1 MGKKSPENKTDA
13 ELRRK
18 ALEKLNPDTIPVAN
32 LSEAEVR
39 KLAHELQIHQIEL
52 EMQAEELRKSQ
63 TLLEESRQ
71 KYFNLYD
78 RAPVGY
84 FTLNEKGFI
93 LETNLAGAV
102 MLGTERYSLVNK
114 PLPRYIAR
122 ENADLFYLHLAKV
135 SESGNKET
143 CELKMLKGDQPF
155 YAQLESRAI
164 PDSKNNINQYLIVIT
179 DISARVLAQI
189 RLKERTKEL
198 LQSKKL
204 ESMGIMTTGI
214 AHGFNN
220 ILAIIDGKVQM
231 LMRENKGREKLLE
244 DLRLIC
250 SSVKDGAEI
259 VRRMNKFTKVKEDRD
274 WFVTIDLQEEI
285 KSTIDLIYSKLKKSE
300 QKTGSVH
307 TINLDGVKRVS
318 CIKGNPLELRE
329 VLINI
334 IYNAID
340 AMPDGGMLSFSTREE
355 NGSVVLEISD
365 TGIGMDEETQSKIFD
380 PFFTTKDHGTGLGL
394 SIVFGIIQRHG
405 GKIEV
410 QSQKGS
416 GSTLILSFPATKE
429 PVNIPTSVPES
440 GREISEKKNGEN
452 RILIVDNEATLG
464 KVLSRFLTG
473 EGYNVVF
480 IDNGAGALDHL
491 KKDEFD
497 LVLCDLGMPDISGWD
512 IMHVIADMTKK
523 PKIGIITGFLSAAD
537 AFPGKEMKADFV
549 INKPFE
555 LDDVLSSINDS
566 LRD

>member
-1 MGKKSPENKTDA
+1 MSNFPGANPHPVLRASREGRILYANNASSHLLNLWGCRENQILPEPLLKKVA
-13 ELRRK
+13 
-18 ALEKLNPDTIPVAN
+18 DTFHNGLIITYEDKFGPCVYS
-32 LSEAEVR
+32 L
-39 KLAHELQIHQIEL
+39 
-52 EMQAEELRKSQ
+52 
-63 TLLEESRQ
+63 T
-71 KYFNLYD
+71 F
-78 RAPVGY
+78 APV
-84 FTLNEKGFI
+84 EK
-93 LETNLAGAV
+93 ED
-102 MLGTERYSLVNK
+102 YVNIYG
-114 PLPRYIAR
+114 L
-122 ENADLFYLHLAKV
+122 DLTHRKRI
-135 SESGNKET
+135 EQ
-143 CELKMLKGDQPF
+143 ELM
-155 YAQLESRAI
+155 
-164 PDSKNNINQYLIVIT
+164 
-179 DISARVLAQI
+179 
-189 RLKERTKEL
+189 
-198 LQSKKL
+198 QSKKL
-204 ESMGIMTTGI
+204 HAMGIMTTGV
-214 AHGFNN
+214 AHEFNN